1 MENDKYLLSDFVD
14 FLHVDFENVQTLPE
28 NGRRDIFEKYKR
40 VLLEFPGLIGYTDIF
55 FNGDISAIVDFQRKW
70 LECLSWI
77 IDKLKNPEI
86 FFQIDVTHVFCQS
99 SDKLLFGPV
108 GEDDNFRKIIAAWHD
123 NDGKPTEIEEKVFPK
138 GVFKFFS
145 LLNGNTP
152 QNTIRHCSLCSR
164 IFINPTLKTK
174 LYCSPKCQKNA
185 GVQRVRA
192 KQKMSKGE

>member
-14 FLHVDFENVQTLPE
+14 FLHVDFESVQKLPE

-40 VLLEFPGLIGYTDIF
+40 VLIEFPGLMGYTDIF
-55 FNGDISAIVDFQRKW
+55 FNGDISAIVDFQKKW

-77 IDKLKNPEI
+77 IDKLKNPEM
-86 FFQIDVTHVFCQS
+86 FFQLEVTHVLCRS
-99 SDKLLFGPV
+99 SDKLLFGPA
-108 GEDDNFRKIIAAWHD
+108 GDDKFRNVISAWYDSD
-123 NDGKPTEIEEKVFPK
+123 NEPAGREEKEFPK

-145 LLNGNTP
+145 LLNGNNA
-152 QNTIRHCSLCSR
+152 QNAIRHCALCNR

-192 KQKMSKGE
+192 KQKTNKGE